1 MEYILYFFF
10 ALSVGFP
17 ILHSIH
23 CLPFFQK
30 KPANEMTNKGVEN
43 GISILIPCY
52 NEEGIIETSVESMKS
67 LSYSQTEVVYIND
80 GSSDRTLILL
90 NKLLKLT
97 PEYKD
102 MLETLDYQEV
112 KMLYRSELYPH
123 ILVVDKVNGGKADAL
138 NAGIE
143 YSGKPIV
150 ITLDA
155 DTVLDDSS
163 LLAVNKVFRDD
174 DVVAAGGMV
183 HVLQTKTPH
192 EELSLKKTNTLVR
205 AQALD
210 FLKAFYV
217 NKIALSRFQALAVIS
232 GAFGIFTREVLLDV
246 GGYRTTIGEDIDIT
260 LKVHQYISKL
270 KGKKIVLIP
279 EAVCYTELPENY
291 RDLFKQRVRWQK
303 AFVDCLIYFSS
314 YLFRS
319 FFTKPVS
326 FFYILEGF
334 LSGTLAV
341 YIMTGALVYNLL
353 DGEVFSLTFILIYTL
368 YIFILGFIYNM
379 VAVGMSDRY
388 GYNFEEK
395 DTLRLVG
402 VIFYDIFVYRFIT
415 IFAVIYGTIEYF
427 FNKKSWNK
435 VKRTGRDYKLNSEN
449 AA

>member
-23 CLPFFQK
+23 CLPLFRK
-30 KPANEMTNKGVEN
+30 KPISELTNKGVEN
-43 GISILIPCY
+43 GISIIIPCY
-52 NEEGIIETSVESMKS
+52 NEEGIIKTSIESMKS
-67 LSYSQTEVVYIND
+67 LSYSQTEIVYVND

-97 PEYKD
+97 PEYKNVRG
-102 MLETLDYQEV
+102 ELDYQSV
-112 KMLYRSELYPH
+112 KMQYRSELYPN

-143 YSGKPIV
+143 YSGEPII

-155 DTVLDDSS
+155 DTVLDDPA

-174 DVVAAGGMV
+174 SVVAAGGMV

-217 NKIALSRFQALAVIS
+217 NKISLSRFQALAVIS
-232 GAFGIFTREVLLDV
+232 GAFGIFSKKVLFDV
-246 GGYRTTIGEDIDIT
+246 GGYRTTVGEDIDIT
-260 LKVHQYISKL
+260 LKIHQYISKL

-303 AFVDCLIYFSS
+303 AFVDCLFYFSS
-314 YLFRS
+314 YLLRS

-341 YIMTGALVYNLL
+341 YIMTGALIYNLF
-353 DGEVFSLTFILIYTL
+353 DGEAFSLTFIFIYTL
-368 YIFILGFIYNM
+368 YIFLLGFIYNM
-379 VAVGMSDRY
+379 VAIGMSDRY
-388 GYNFEEK
+388 GYFIEEK
-395 DTLRLVG
+395 NTLRLVG
-402 VIFYDIFVYRFIT
+402 VILYDIFIYRFIT
-415 IFAVIYGTIEYF
+415 IFAVIYGTIDYF
-427 FNKKSWNK
+427 FNKSSWNK
-435 VKRTGRDYKLNSEN
+435 VKRTGRNYKLSNEN
-449 AA
+449 AT